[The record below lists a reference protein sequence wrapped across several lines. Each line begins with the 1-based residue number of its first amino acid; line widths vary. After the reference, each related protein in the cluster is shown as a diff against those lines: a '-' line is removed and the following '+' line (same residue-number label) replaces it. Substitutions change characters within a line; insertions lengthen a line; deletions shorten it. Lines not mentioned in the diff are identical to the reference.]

1 MISHYIMR
9 LLTMPIFI
17 VFWAISVL
25 ASEPGVAETKEQTDP
40 STPVHITSD
49 SVKSDHNMRWV
60 EFIGNAR
67 AAQQDVVIT
76 ADSIKIF
83 YKPGGDTAEVT
94 SSIEKIV
101 SQGNVKIVFDNKTKT
116 AAAEKAVYTAAEKV
130 LVLSGGEPTV
140 WSGENVIRG
149 KRITLFQS
157 ENRTLVE
164 GDQNEQVEGMF
175 YTKGEG
181 GLIK

>member
-1 MISHYIMR
+1 MISHYIVR

-94 SSIEKIV
+94 SSIER
-101 SQGNVKIVFDNKTKT
+101 SFPRAMSRSFLTMRRRRLLQ
-116 AAAEKAVYTAAEKV
+116 
-130 LVLSGGEPTV
+130 
-140 WSGENVIRG
+140 
-149 KRITLFQS
+149 KRPCILPMKRS
-157 ENRTLVE
+157 WCSVE
-164 GDQNEQVEGMF
+164 GNQQCGRVRM
-175 YTKGEG
+175 
-181 GLIK
+181 

>member
-1 MISHYIMR
+1 
-9 LLTMPIFI
+9 MPIFI

-25 ASEPGVAETKEQTDP
+25 ASEPGVAETKEPTDP
-40 STPVHITSD
+40 STPVRITS
-49 SVKSDHNMRWV
+49 
-60 EFIGNAR
+60 
-67 AAQQDVVIT
+67 T

>member
-25 ASEPGVAETKEQTDP
+25 ASEPGVAETKEKTDP
-40 STPVHITSD
+40 STPVRVTSD

-83 YKPGGDTAEVT
+83 LHPVFVFHT
-94 SSIEKIV
+94 V
-101 SQGNVKIVFDNKTKT
+101 SFPK
-116 AAAEKAVYTAAEKV
+116 
-130 LVLSGGEPTV
+130 
-140 WSGENVIRG
+140 
-149 KRITLFQS
+149 
-157 ENRTLVE
+157 
-164 GDQNEQVEGMF
+164 
-175 YTKGEG
+175 
-181 GLIK
+181 